1 MNTKKIFITLGIVLG
16 GITSAAQSFSSYT
29 TTESKIWETGKA
41 KLENKAAGTP
51 LVEVSGEELGTV
63 FLAINI

>member
-1 MNTKKIFITLGIVLG
+1 MQNDY
-16 GITSAAQSFSSYT
+16 SSMVV
-29 TTESKIWETGKA
+29 W
-41 KLENKAAGTP
+41 TP